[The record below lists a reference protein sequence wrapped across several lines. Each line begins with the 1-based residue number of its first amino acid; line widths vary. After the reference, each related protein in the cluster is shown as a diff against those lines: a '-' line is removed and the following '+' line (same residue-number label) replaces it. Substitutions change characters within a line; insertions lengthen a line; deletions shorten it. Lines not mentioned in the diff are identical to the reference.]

1 MYKFHSKNFLTNLMF
16 NFWMTRSHPGILIP
30 LSKVSYK
37 YRDNNFW
44 IMKYCKSID
53 FISLSKVNFY
63 MVSHITKI
71 TDRRII
77 LMIRQHFDLVIP
89 VVLQLVFNPRNRWRE
104 LVLYQYKWNHTE
116 VMKCNVE
123 ANNFLYIA
131 PQNRLISLCQT
142 NLELM

>member
-1 MYKFHSKNFLTNLMF
+1 MF

-37 YRDNNFW
+37 YHAVTYNFW

-104 LVLYQYKWNHTE
+104 FVLYRYKWNYTE
-116 VMKCNVE
+116 VIKCNVE
-123 ANNFLYIA
+123 ANNFLYIG
-131 PQNRLISLCQT
+131 PQNTLISPCQS